1 MDTEVL
7 IRRYTT
13 LRQELA
19 LAYREQ
25 PWQSSRIDEIAAE
38 LSEMERS
45 LSPAQVRLPLADR
58 QPPGLPPN

>member
-7 IRRYTT
+7 IRRYST
-13 LRQELA
+13 LRHELA

-45 LSPAQVRLPLADR
+45 LSPAQIRLPLADR
-58 QPPGLPPN
+58 QPQGQAAN

>member
-7 IRRYTT
+7 IRRYST
-13 LRQELA
+13 LRNELA

-25 PWQSSRIDEIAAE
+25 PWRGSRIDEIAAE

-45 LSPAQVRLPLADR
+45 LSPAQIRLPLADR
-58 QPPGLPPN
+58 QPRGMPPN